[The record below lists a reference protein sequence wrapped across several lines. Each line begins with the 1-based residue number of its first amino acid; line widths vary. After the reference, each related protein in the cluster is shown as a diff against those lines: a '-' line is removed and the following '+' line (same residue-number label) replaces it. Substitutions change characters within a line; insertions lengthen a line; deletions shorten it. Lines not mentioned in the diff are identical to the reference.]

1 MKLLLLL
8 LLLLLLPETIFTV
21 SFVGA
26 GLGSVKTWKNQTNH
40 RLINPPHSRASD
52 NK

>member
-1 MKLLLLL
+1 MKLFS
-8 LLLLLLPETIFTV
+8 LLLPETIFTV

-26 GLGSVKTWKNQTNH
+26 ALGSAKTWKNQTNH
-40 RLINPPHSRASD
+40 RLINPPHSRESD